1 MSSLGPRLSN
11 CYIPQPLSSLKGN
24 AASFKEQSKR
34 ATPVP
39 KRRDDD
45 GRGPQELRQL
55 RLESSVLEAAQGSA
69 LVELGHTKVI
79 GQVLGPVTASS
90 SHLPP
95 SLQLNM
101 EEGVMHF
108 EVKYAPH
115 IAFPTATLLASTV
128 SSMDQSNQLLSTG
141 KINSWTIARETDL
154 ASNLSDALSASVPLR
169 QYPKCALLV
178 KITVLQDDG
187 SILPA
192 CITAATLALADASV
206 EMYDVVA
213 ASTVAVCDG
222 LLVADPT
229 LREVSAADAVM
240 TLAIL
245 PNWKESTLWQ
255 QSGRLNP
262 QRANEAMELCRNGCR
277 TMHRFLREHL
287 IQENEKDMAHES

>member
-1 MSSLGPRLSN
+1 
-11 CYIPQPLSSLKGN
+11 
-24 AASFKEQSKR
+24 
-34 ATPVP
+34 
-39 KRRDDD
+39 
-45 GRGPQELRQL
+45 
-55 RLESSVLEAAQGSA
+55 VLEAAQGSA

-108 EVKYAPH
+108 E
-115 IAFPTATLLASTV
+115 
-128 SSMDQSNQLLSTG
+128 LLSTG